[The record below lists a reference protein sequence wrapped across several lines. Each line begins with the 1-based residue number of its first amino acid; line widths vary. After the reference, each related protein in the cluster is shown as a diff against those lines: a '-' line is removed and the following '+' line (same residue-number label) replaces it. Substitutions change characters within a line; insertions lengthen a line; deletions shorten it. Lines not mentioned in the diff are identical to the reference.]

1 MNVPSKES
9 SVQLDYQKIN
19 DQLIKITEDLHEL
32 KSQLPSFY
40 RFINIG
46 ALRRDIK
53 LLVNL
58 CQTNDSP
65 LTTSGTNS
73 RTDRMSAHCKLEDYT
88 CLSAEQDSVSDTF
101 HSEEM
106 IKHTPTVYST
116 CTVQTGTDTPKW
128 RKLCGRAKLST
139 AEQLISNANQTLQ
152 VSITPH
158 NIRYGINSVC
168 QEIYTL
174 QILLENLKILT
185 QKVIDSQRKME
196 KAVDYDGLNNFL
208 HSNALKMR
216 KIMLRLVEYV
226 EKINNRRFIDRILLH
241 LRRRSTASYFLY
253 LIDQEKGEKAKWKI

>member
-19 DQLIKITEDLHEL
+19 DQLAKITEDLHEL

-46 ALRRDIK
+46 GLKRNIK

-58 CQTNDSP
+58 CQTNESS
-65 LTTSGTNS
+65 LHNTTSGTNS
-73 RTDRMSAHCKLEDYT
+73 RTDRMSAHFKLEDYN
-88 CLSAEQDSVSDTF
+88 CLSVEQDSVSDTF
-101 HSEEM
+101 HSGE

-116 CTVQTGTDTPKW
+116 CTVQTGDTPKW
-128 RKLCGRAKLST
+128 RKLCGRAKLS
-139 AEQLISNANQTLQ
+139 AVEQLIYNANQTLQ
-152 VSITPH
+152 VSMTPH

-174 QILLENLKILT
+174 QILLENLKVLT
-185 QKVIDSQRKME
+185 QKLIDSQSRNE
-196 KAVDYDGLNNFL
+196 KSVDYEGVNKFL
-208 HSNALKMR
+208 RSNTLKMR